1 MPQFKDSSARGR
13 ESQKEYEAIA
23 EAERLKKAR
32 RDNLKGKYSELLKDY
47 HCEKMFVD
55 TNLPFQGLANLKL
68 MARKEEEFSE
78 KPENYMSIA
87 CLLGKNL
94 ISRLKVWIPDT
105 IVYHDLESSYWLYS
119 NEACVVWRTDNFN
132 FKTVSSKL
140 SNFCSDNELVAIL
153 KSDAAST
160 NVRSKLLTANDL
172 SMISQQVG
180 TQGSDKSRCI
190 IQRYIKSIGSKA
202 FKVRTVWS
210 KDSPPYCFIVTNK
223 SGYYDYDG
231 VQDIYKYMVVPETRN
246 PSCTIFKTNKG
257 KQLTDTLPY
266 VENVAKFF
274 RGAYGAEVNKIAADF
289 IKDESGIWWM
299 VNIKA
304 IQLKY
309 QIPDGVYKRVFNG
322 EEEEDIVVDP
332 RSEKIHK
339 RPEGYQ
345 KIKLCR
351 YCETPFHSEEL
362 TKKMTLKMAIE
373 LDRHLKYRGYK
384 FDWLDRSERQFL
396 DTSNLYEAHQVC
408 KVWYGINKTAIS
420 STK

>member
-1 MPQFKDSSARGR
+1 M
-13 ESQKEYEAIA
+13 
-23 EAERLKKAR
+23 KKLR
-32 RDNLKGKYSELLKDY
+32 RDHLKEKYGELLKDY
-47 HCEKMFVD
+47 HCDSIFQN
-55 TNLPFQGLANLKL
+55 TNLSYQGLANLKL
-68 MARKEEEFSE
+68 LARKEEEFSDQH
-78 KPENYMSIA
+78 ENYMSSSY
-87 CLLGKNL
+87 LLGKNL
-94 ISRLKVWIPDT
+94 ISRLKVWMPDT
-105 IVYHDLESSYWLYS
+105 IVYHDLESNYWLYS

-140 SNFCSDNELVAIL
+140 SNFCSDNELVAIF

-160 NVRSKLLTANDL
+160 NVRSKLLTSQDL
-172 SMISQQVG
+172 SMVSQQVG
-180 TQGSDKSRCI
+180 TQGSEKSRCV

-210 KDSPPYCFIVTNK
+210 KDSPPFCFIVTNK
-223 SGYYDYDG
+223 SGYYEYDG
-231 VQDIYKYMVVPETRN
+231 VQDIYKYMVVPELRN
-246 PSCTIFKTNKG
+246 PTCTIFKTNKG
-257 KQLTDTLPY
+257 KQLNDTLPY
-266 VENVAKFF
+266 VENVVKFF
-274 RGAYGAEVNKIAADF
+274 RGAYGADITKIAADF

-304 IQLKY
+304 IQVKN
-309 QIPDGVYKRVFNG
+309 IVPDGVYKRVFNG
-322 EEEEDIVVDP
+322 EEEEEVEVNP
-332 RSEKIHK
+332 KSEKIHR

-408 KVWYGINKTAIS
+408 KVWYGQSNSATS